1 MVDISLHDVADELGV
16 HYMTVYRYVR
26 QGLLPATK
34 RGRTWFVAPRDV
46 EAFRSARVDLETEPT
61 TAGRRSAPWGKRLEA
76 RLVEGDEQGALE
88 VLESALRAGNDLT
101 YIYVDVLAPALAG
114 IGERWAA
121 GELGIHVEHRASGIA
136 LRLIGRIGSRFKH
149 RGVSKGAVVMGAP
162 AGEEHALVISMV
174 ADLVRHEGW
183 EVHDLGANMPAE
195 AFAHA
200 VEVSND
206 VVAVCVG
213 VTVTGALE
221 SARTTIE
228 AIKRVS
234 SAPVY
239 AGGAAVFG
247 DAAARELGADHWTGD
262 ARQLVGSLNQ
272 LARRN

>member
-1 MVDISLHDVADELGV
+1 MVDISLHDAAAELDV

-34 RGRTWFVAPRDV
+34 RGRTWFVASADL
-46 EAFRSARVDLETEPT
+46 EAFRSSKVVVAEEPHV
-61 TAGRRSAPWGKRLEA
+61 GRRTAPWAQRLES
-76 RLVEGDEQGALE
+76 RLVEGDERGSLE
-88 VLESALRAGNDLT
+88 VLESALRAGNDVAFVYL
-101 YIYVDVLAPALAG
+101 DVLAPALAS

-136 LRLIGRIGSRFKH
+136 LRLIGQVGSRFKH
-149 RGVSKGAVVMGAP
+149 RGVSKGAIVMGAP

-183 EVHDLGANMPAE
+183 EVHDLGANMPAD

-213 VTVTGALE
+213 VTVAQALE
-221 SARTTIE
+221 SARSTIS
-228 AIKRVS
+228 AIKRVTDV
-234 SAPVY
+234 PVY
-239 AGGAAVFG
+239 AGGAAVRG
-247 DAAARELGADHWTGD
+247 DVAARDLGADHWTGD
-262 ARQLVGSLNQ
+262 ARHLVGSLNE

>member
-34 RGRTWFVAPRDV
+34 RGRTWFVASSDV
-46 EAFRSARVDLETEPT
+46 EAFRSARVAPVTE
-61 TAGRRSAPWGKRLEA
+61 ANGDGRRSAPWGKRLES
-76 RLVEGDEQGALE
+76 RLVDGDERGALE
-88 VLESALRAGNDLT
+88 VLESALRAGNDLS
-101 YIYVDVLAPALAG
+101 YIYLDVLAPALSS

-136 LRLIGRIGSRFKH
+136 LRLIGQIGPRFKH
-149 RGVSKGAVVMGAP
+149 RGVSKGVVVMGAP

-183 EVHDLGANMPAE
+183 EVHDLGANMPAD

-213 VTVTGALE
+213 VTVHQALA
-221 SARTTIE
+221 SASSTIK

-234 SAPVY
+234 SVPVY
-239 AGGAAVFG
+239 AGGAAVDG
-247 DAAARELGADHWTGD
+247 EGAARELGADYWTGD

>member
-1 MVDISLHDVADELGV
+1 MCSSDLLDV
-16 HYMTVYRYVR
+16 M
-26 QGLLPATK
+26 
-34 RGRTWFVAPRDV
+34 
-46 EAFRSARVDLETEPT
+46 
-61 TAGRRSAPWGKRLEA
+61 
-76 RLVEGDEQGALE
+76 
-88 VLESALRAGNDLT
+88 
-101 YIYVDVLAPALAG
+101 APALAS

-121 GELGIHVEHRASGIA
+121 GELGIHVEHRASGIV
-136 LRLIGRIGSRFKH
+136 LRMIGLLGSRFKH

-183 EVHDLGANMPAE
+183 EVHDLGANMPAD

-213 VTVTGALE
+213 VTVPQALS
-221 SARTTIE
+221 SARSTIA

-234 SAPVY
+234 NVPVY
-239 AGGAAVFG
+239 AGGAAVG
-247 DAAARELGADHWTGD
+247 GDDAARKLGADHWTGD

>member
-1 MVDISLHDVADELGV
+1 MVDISLHDVAEELGV

-26 QGLLPATK
+26 QGLLPASK
-34 RGRTWFVAPRDV
+34 RGRTWYVTSKDV
-46 EAFRSARVDLETEPT
+46 EEFRASRIAIVDEPSPT
-61 TAGRRSAPWGKRLEA
+61 GRRSAPWDKRLES
-76 RLVEGDEQGALE
+76 RLVEGDERGALE
-88 VLESALRAGNDLT
+88 VLESALRAGNDVAFVYL
-101 YIYVDVLAPALAG
+101 DVLAPALAS

-136 LRLIGRIGSRFKH
+136 FRLIGQIGSRFKH

-183 EVHDLGANMPAE
+183 EVHDLGANMPAD

-213 VTVTGALE
+213 VTVPQAL
-221 SARTTIE
+221 SAARSTIE

-234 SAPVY
+234 SVPVY
-239 AGGAAVFG
+239 AGGAAVRG
-247 DAAARELGADHWTGD
+247 DEAARTLGADHWTGD